1 MAMKGF
7 QQLMAEANAAVPTI
21 DVAEAMSTHQDGDAI
36 FVDVRETEEWMQGRI
51 PGAVHA
57 PRGFLEFIA
66 DPASPMHKPELSS
79 GKRLMIYCGS
89 GGRSVLATKTLADMG
104 LDKVANIA
112 GGFQAWVGTGGD
124 IET

>member
-1 MAMKGF
+1 
-7 QQLMAEANAAVPTI
+7 
-21 DVAEAMSTHQDGDAI
+21 
-36 FVDVRETEEWMQGRI
+36 MQGRI

-89 GGRSVLATKTLADMG
+89 GGRSVLATKTLVDMG